1 MAQEYGG
8 EAISSVRA
16 RTDPTAVAKYYSFT
30 CFQVHGSMQI
40 RTRPFSIHPLQ
51 QPGITTMSQRAA
63 YIEKMELQID
73 KLNKKMLGL
82 ETTAQEAKEEAR
94 QKYKEEMSKLRHQ
107 SKVAAAKLEEL
118 KVASVDS
125 WETLVTDMEKI
136 HDSFT
141 HSFFSL
147 FQIPGA
153 GESAA
158 KTAKSDSTTAHK
170 KA

>member
-1 MAQEYGG
+1 
-8 EAISSVRA
+8 
-16 RTDPTAVAKYYSFT
+16 
-30 CFQVHGSMQI
+30 
-40 RTRPFSIHPLQ
+40 
-51 QPGITTMSQRAA
+51 MSQRTA

-94 QKYKEEMSKLRHQ
+94 QKYKDEMSKLRQQ

-118 KVASVDS
+118 KASSVDS
-125 WETLVTDMEKI
+125 WEALVTDMEKI

-141 HSFFSL
+141 HSFFSM
-147 FQIPGA
+147 FQVPSVS
-153 GESAA
+153 ESAA
-158 KTAKSDSTTAHK
+158 KSEKTDSSTAHK